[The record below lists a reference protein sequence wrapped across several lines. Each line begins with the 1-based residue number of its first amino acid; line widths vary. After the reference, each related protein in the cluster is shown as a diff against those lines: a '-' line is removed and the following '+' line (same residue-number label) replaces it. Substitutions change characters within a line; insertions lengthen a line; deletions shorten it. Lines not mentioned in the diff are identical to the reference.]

1 MSVLAILPGSGKL
14 CGTDLEIVTAA
25 HNVAAG
31 LASHVDIFR
40 IGSPGNLQL
49 ADQLA
54 GFGVRHVYLCNDMG
68 ASWILPERMIPA
80 ITEIVSKTD
89 SRVVLAPATPD
100 GRELMA
106 SLAERLAADLVQD
119 CSSIYWD
126 GVLKVTKSMYGG
138 RVLSHLELS
147 GKPALATLRPR
158 MVSVNKEGDT
168 EPEIIPMDLPDV
180 DAGVTLMEII
190 RSVDQTQ
197 DVSDARIIVSGG
209 RGLGGP
215 DNWPI
220 LQELCDVLG
229 AALGAS
235 RAAVDA
241 GWIAQSHQVGQTGK
255 VVSPDLYIACG
266 ISGAIQHLAGIRD
279 AGVVVAI
286 NRDPEAEIFEYCDY
300 GIVGDLLT
308 IIPAITENLKVH
320 LDSYQEV
327 RKAAGND

>member
-1 MSVLAILPGSGKL
+1 MSILVVLPGSGEL
-14 CGTDLEIVTAA
+14 TGTDLETVTAA
-25 HNVAAG
+25 RHVAAG
-31 LASHVDIFR
+31 FSGHVDLFR
-40 IGSPGNLQL
+40 TGSAGNGLDEQL
-49 ADQLA
+49 TCL
-54 GFGVRHVYLCNDMG
+54 GVRHAYLCDDMG
-68 ASWILPERMIPA
+68 ASWLPPERTMPA
-80 ITEIVSKTD
+80 ILGIALKTGPLA
-89 SRVVLAPATPD
+89 VLAPATSD
-100 GRELMA
+100 SKELMA

-119 CSSIYWD
+119 CSSISWNGALY
-126 GVLKVTKSMYGG
+126 VTKNMYGG
-138 RVLSHLELS
+138 RIQSQMVLS

-158 MVSVNKEGDT
+158 MVPVTRVGDI
-168 EPEIIPMDLPDV
+168 EPEIVPVELPEV
-180 DAGVTLMEII
+180 ETKVTLREVV
-190 RSVDQTQ
+190 RTVDQVR
-197 DVSDARIIVSGG
+197 DVSDGRIVVSGG

-215 DNWPI
+215 ENWSV

-279 AGVVVAI
+279 AGVIVAI

-308 IIPAITENLKVH
+308 VVPALTEQLKVG
-320 LDSYQEV
+320 LGARPEKM
-327 RKAAGND
+327 KAVGDD